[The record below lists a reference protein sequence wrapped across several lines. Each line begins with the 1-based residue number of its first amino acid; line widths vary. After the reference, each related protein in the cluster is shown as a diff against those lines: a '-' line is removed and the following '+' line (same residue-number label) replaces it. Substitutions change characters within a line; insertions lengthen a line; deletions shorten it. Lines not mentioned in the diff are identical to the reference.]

1 MKTYTIIAGV
11 NGAGKSSL
19 TGVLRQ
25 EMDDLGVIIDV
36 DKLAAANGGNNILAG
51 RLAVSR
57 SIRECLARGVCF
69 TQETTLSGSL
79 TAHTARQARDRG
91 YRVRMYYVGLDSAEE
106 SLARIANR
114 VRKGGHDIPA
124 GDVRRRFAGR
134 VRALASVLPYC
145 DEATFFDNDN
155 GFAAV
160 AEYRNGVIACF
171 DGAPRWM
178 RRAGRSRKPAI
189 NGLIFHAQPH
199 KQPF

>member
-25 EMDDLGVIIDV
+25 EMSDLGIIIDV
-36 DKLAAANGGNNILAG
+36 DKLAAAHGGNNILAG
-51 RLAVSR
+51 RLAVER
-57 SIRECLARGVCF
+57 IRQCLSRGVCF

-79 TAHTARQARDRG
+79 TAHTARKARDLG
-91 YRVRMYYVGLDSAEE
+91 YLVRMYYVGLDTAAE
-106 SLARIANR
+106 SLTRIANR

-124 GDVRRRFAGR
+124 DDVQRRFAR
-134 VRALASVLPYC
+134 RKQALAAVLPYC

-155 GFAAV
+155 GFVAV

-171 DGAPRWM
+171 DGAPRWV
-178 RRAGRSRKPAI
+178 RELAAAI
-189 NGLIFHAQPH
+189 NQP
-199 KQPF
+199 

>member
-25 EMDDLGVIIDV
+25 EMSDLGVIIDV

-51 RLAVSR
+51 RLAVER
-57 SIRECLARGVCF
+57 IRQCLARGVCF

-79 TAHTARQARDRG
+79 TAHTARKAQDLG
-91 YRVRMYYVGLDSAEE
+91 YLVRMYYVGLDTAAE

-124 GDVRRRFAGR
+124 DDVQRRFAGR
-134 VRALASVLPYC
+134 QQALAAVLPYC

-155 GFAAV
+155 GFVAV

-171 DGAPRWM
+171 DGAPRWV
-178 RRAGRSRKPAI
+178 RELAAAI
-189 NGLIFHAQPH
+189 NQP
-199 KQPF
+199 